1 MRRPIEIPPRS
12 AVLLLCA
19 AALVGLVFA
28 EGWTWPLKAA
38 AVMIPVS
45 YLIG

>member
-1 MRRPIEIPPRS
+1 MRRRIEVPPRNL
-12 AVLLLCA
+12 VLVCCA

-28 EGWTWPLKAA
+28 EGWTWPLKLA

-45 YLIG
+45 YLIS